1 MATVNKRGKQVFGT
15 VVNGVSA
22 GGATMADIQFGH
34 DEEILSSPDGLAVP
48 MMDLAGQFVRGSQ
61 AWQDITLLI
70 GLLTG
75 AVGSS
80 VFYEAES
87 GADTYTKHQLN
98 NPVIYAARI
107 SQQKGRYASCAA
119 DYECRFADPT
129 KTIADVFVS
138 TAAQVAPAY
147 TAAALGGWRVAESV
161 FTPDAP
167 PSTPINLYHLL
178 AFNFGLRMRLAKAC
192 NDGDLGY
199 TAVDAD
205 QNGMDASGSVTLQ
218 DASIAS
224 SKLLAVQLVL
234 AGRGSLAITLVSS
247 GGAANKVIT
256 IAGVRFGSGGRN
268 LESERDFNDGQL
280 PFRVTNNTSTPLT
293 LAGANKIITIADEA

>member
-15 VVNGVSA
+15 VINGVTA
-22 GGATMADIQFGH
+22 GGATMANIQFGH
-34 DEEILSSPDGLAVP
+34 DEEILSAPDGLAVP

-87 GADTYTKHQLN
+87 GAATYTKHQLN

-107 SQQKGRYASCAA
+107 SQQKGRYATCAA

-147 TAAALGGWRVAESV
+147 AAAALGGWRVAECV
-161 FTPDAP
+161 FTPNVG
-167 PSTPINLYHLL
+167 SVINLYHLL
-178 AFNFGLRMRLAKAC
+178 AFDFGLRMRLAKAC

-234 AGRGSLAITLVSS
+234 AGRGTLAITLVSS

-280 PFRVTNNTSTPLT
+280 PFRVTNNTTTPLT
-293 LAGANKIITIADEA
+293 LTGANKIITIADEA